1 MHRTVMF
8 MMNQKMYK
16 SLAST
21 SFVKAAGRP
30 AALALSALLGLVL
43 AACSSTKSP
52 APIETR
58 TPQQSIPGPKADPGR
73 RMEVP
78 AAGVSTAPAT
88 PSAGAT
94 SPKTGSGAESG
105 AVKPGSVESR
115 PLGPAPAVVTGPAG
129 ASAPVTAAPPVKSG
143 PKGGKRPYSDAALA
157 ELKSSDVPASASPGP
172 APAQGAAP
180 AAPAGPSAA
189 TPSSGDAKPAPNGTF
204 AWPSRGKISAG
215 YSEPKH
221 MGLSFDGQM
230 GDPVLAAG
238 DGKVIHSAVG
248 PRGFG
253 NLIIV
258 KHDGELL
265 TVYANNKALLVKEG
279 QAVKKG
285 QKIAELGDSG
295 TDRPKLYFEIRRQ
308 GKPVDPKQFLPSR

>member
-1 MHRTVMF
+1 MF
-8 MMNQKMYK
+8 MMNQKMPK
-16 SLAST
+16 SINLAAPLQPSC
-21 SFVKAAGRP
+21 GRVHRYTGV
-30 AALALSALLGLVL
+30 ALSLLVVLGLS
-43 AACSSTKSP
+43 ACSSNKSQ
-52 APIETR
+52 APIEMR
-58 TPQQSIPGPKADPGR
+58 TPQQAISGAKADPQR
-73 RMEVP
+73 RTEVP
-78 AAGVSTAPAT
+78 ATGVATGPSASMQKPPA
-88 PSAGAT
+88 SAGAET
-94 SPKTGSGAESG
+94 G
-105 AVKPGSVESR
+105 AVKQGNVESR
-115 PLGPAPAVVTGPAG
+115 PLGPAPAVSSGSVSAAGPVAG
-129 ASAPVTAAPPVKSG
+129 APPLKSG
-143 PKGGKRPYSDAALA
+143 PKGGKRPYSESVLAEIKGADAAQTA
-157 ELKSSDVPASASPGP
+157 AGPGPGASA
-172 APAQGAAP
+172 AAP
-180 AAPAGPSAA
+180 ATASSQAPASSAAAA
-189 TPSSGDAKPAPNGTF
+189 TPSSGSF
-204 AWPSRGKISAG
+204 SWPSRGKVSSS

-221 MGLSFDGQM
+221 MGLSFDGQL

-279 QAVKKG
+279 QSVKKG